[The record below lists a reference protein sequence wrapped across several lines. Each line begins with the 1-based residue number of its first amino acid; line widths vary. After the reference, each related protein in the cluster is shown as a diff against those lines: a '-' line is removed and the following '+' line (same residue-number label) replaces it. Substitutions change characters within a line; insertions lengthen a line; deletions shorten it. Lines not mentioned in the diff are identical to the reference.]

1 MNTAAAAPIGSRME
15 TGQVRLDVA
24 GATDVGRER
33 PRNEDAYLIATL
45 QRSMV
50 VHDASP
56 EAARGW
62 LAGES
67 AGTLMIVADG
77 MGAQGGGH
85 IASQVAVR
93 TIAGYLLNVMPWT
106 KLRSQEP
113 VGRET
118 ATSLTGVR
126 DQLSSAILAG
136 DATVKQ
142 TGAQTASP
150 QMGTTLTLAFVL
162 WPTLYVTHVGDS
174 RCYLFRSGMLT
185 RLTTDHTVAQ
195 KLNDDG
201 IEPLDP
207 ESALHNVLWNSLG
220 ANEVA
225 PKPQIWKQTLV
236 AGDMLLLCSDGLT
249 KHVSDDEIRAVL
261 GSGEASAAQ
270 CGRLIQHANARGGSD
285 NITVVIAN
293 GRS

>member
-1 MNTAAAAPIGSRME
+1 MNAAATALTGSRME
-15 TGQVRLDVA
+15 AGKVRLDVA

-45 QRSMV
+45 QRSIV

-85 IASQVAVR
+85 IASQVAVS
-93 TIAGYLLNVMPWT
+93 TIAGYLLNIMPWT
-106 KLRSQEP
+106 NLRGQGP
-113 VGRET
+113 AGRET
-118 ATSLTGVR
+118 SASLTGVR

-150 QMGTTLTLAFVL
+150 QMGTTLTLAFVR
-162 WPTLYVTHVGDS
+162 WPMLYVTHVGDS

-201 IEPLDP
+201 IAPLDP
-207 ESALHNVLWNSLG
+207 ESLLNNVLWNSLG
-220 ANEVA
+220 ANQAA
-225 PKPQIWKQTLV
+225 PQPQIWKQNL
-236 AGDMLLLCSDGLT
+236 ALGDILLLCSDGLT
-249 KHVSDDEIRAVL
+249 KHVSDQEIGAVL
-261 GSGEASAAQ
+261 GSGEASAVQ
-270 CGRLIQHANARGGSD
+270 CGRLIQLANERGGSD
-285 NITVVIAN
+285 NITAVIAN
-293 GRS
+293 GRI

>member
-1 MNTAAAAPIGSRME
+1 MNTAAAAPTGSRME

-24 GATDVGRER
+24 GATDVGRKR
-33 PRNEDAYLIATL
+33 SRNEDAYLIATL
-45 QRSMV
+45 QRSIV

-85 IASQVAVR
+85 IASQVAVS

-106 KLRSQEP
+106 NLRSQGP
-113 VGRET
+113 AGRET
-118 ATSLTGVR
+118 SASLPGVR

-150 QMGTTLTLAFVL
+150 KMGTTLTLAFVC
-162 WPTLYVTHVGDS
+162 WPMLYVTHVGDS

-201 IEPLDP
+201 IAPLDP
-207 ESALHNVLWNSLG
+207 ESLLNNVLCNSLG
-220 ANEVA
+220 ANEAA
-225 PKPQIWKQTLV
+225 PQPQIWKQNL
-236 AGDMLLLCSDGLT
+236 ALGDILLLCSDGLT
-249 KHVSDDEIRAVL
+249 KHVSDDEIGAVL
-261 GSGEASAAQ
+261 GSGEASAVQ
-270 CGRLIQHANARGGSD
+270 CGRLIQHANERGGSD
-285 NITVVIAN
+285 NITAVIAN
-293 GRS
+293 GRI

>member
-1 MNTAAAAPIGSRME
+1 MNTAVAAPIGSRME

-45 QRSMV
+45 QRSIV

-56 EAARGW
+56 DAARGW

-85 IASQVAVR
+85 IASHVAVR

-106 KLRSQEP
+106 KLRSQAP
-113 VGRET
+113 AGRET
-118 ATSLTGVR
+118 ASSLPGVR
-126 DQLSSAILAG
+126 DQLSSAILVG

-174 RCYLFRSGMLT
+174 RCYLFRAGMLT
-185 RLTTDHTVAQ
+185 RLTTDHTLAQ
-195 KLNDDG
+195 KLSDDG
-201 IEPLDP
+201 IQPLDP
-207 ESALHNVLWNSLG
+207 ESALNNVLWNSLG

-225 PKPQIWKQTLV
+225 PQPQIWKQTLV
-236 AGDMLLLCSDGLT
+236 AGDILLLCSDGLT
-249 KHVSDDEIRAVL
+249 KHLSDDEIRAVL

-270 CGRLIQHANARGGSD
+270 CGRLIQHANERGGSD